1 MLMQK
6 PIYLKLN
13 EKEIFKNENEILNH
27 FENLRTGLLKALK
40 MGVFQNFDETTQM
53 KISITVIQ
61 NYIEKS
67 FVGVEF
73 DK

>member
-1 MLMQK
+1 
-6 PIYLKLN
+6 
-13 EKEIFKNENEILNH
+13 
-27 FENLRTGLLKALK
+27 
-40 MGVFQNFDETTQM
+40 M